1 MLDLLKKRIM
11 NIEKPQFQ
19 NMKNRSLV
27 ISTALFLFTFVLTAQ
42 MKEYT
47 LEECI
52 LIALDKNISI
62 KQSELDLESAEI
74 DKADAIGN
82 FLPRIGAQSQ
92 HIWNNGLS
100 QNITNGLIEN
110 LTTQFS
116 SFGGNIGLTLFNGR
130 QNVNQ
135 LSRANLN
142 MLARQYQLE
151 DMKDDI
157 SLFVANAY
165 LQVMFSKELEQVQ
178 RYQLEL
184 AKQELE
190 RTQLSIDA
198 GILTA
203 AEIFEIEANVATQEQ
218 AVIQAENAYRLSRI
232 SLAQLL
238 LITDYEN
245 FDIAQEE
252 FDIPFS
258 EILGETPK
266 KIYEKALTF
275 RNDIKLGITNLE
287 LAEKEIDL
295 AKGALMP
302 TLSAFYNYNTR
313 ISYSDRLV
321 ETGEF
326 IRTPIGFVQD
336 NGAVVVSQFPQRDV
350 AGALP
355 FGTQFTQND
364 GQSYGLSLN
373 IPIFNGLS
381 AKNNIKRRKLNLKRI
396 ENQLEQTKLDLE
408 NTINQAY
415 NDAKGAYKFYDASE
429 KTLLARQQAFEIAKQ
444 RFDAGVLNSF
454 DYVQARQRY
463 QIAAS
468 DIIRA
473 KFDYI
478 FKLKVLEFYFGLEM

>member
-1 MLDLLKKRIM
+1 MKKIFSFL
-11 NIEKPQFQ
+11 I
-19 NMKNRSLV
+19 SL
-27 ISTALFLFTFVLTAQ
+27 STFLTSAQ
-42 MKEYT
+42 VKQYT
-47 LEECI
+47 LKECV
-52 LIALDKNISI
+52 LLALENNISI
-62 KQSELDLESAEI
+62 KQSELELESAEI
-74 DKADAIGN
+74 DKDDAMGS
-82 FLPRIGAQSQ
+82 FFPRVNAQSQ

-116 SFGGNIGLTLFNGR
+116 SFGGNIGMTLFNGR
-130 QNVNQ
+130 QNINQ

-142 MLARQYQLE
+142 LIARQYQLE
-151 DMKDDI
+151 DMKDDT

-165 LQVMFSKELEQVQ
+165 LQVMFNRELNQVQ

-190 RTQLSIDA
+190 RTQLSIES
-198 GILTA
+198 GILTPV
-203 AEIFEIEANVATQEQ
+203 EVYEIEANIATQEQ
-218 AVIQAENAYRLSRI
+218 AVVQAENAYRLSKI

-245 FDIAQEE
+245 FDIAKEN

-258 EILGETPK
+258 EILTETPRA
-266 KIYEKALTF
+266 IFEKALTQ

-287 LAEKEIDL
+287 IAEKDIDL

-313 ISYSDRLV
+313 ISYSDRFI
-321 ETGEF
+321 ETGNL
-326 IRTPIGFVQD
+326 IQTPIGIVQD
-336 NGAVVVSQFPQRDV
+336 NGAIVVSQFPEREIT
-350 AGALP
+350 GPLS
-355 FGTQFTQND
+355 FGNQFTQND
-364 GQSYGLSLN
+364 GQSYGLSVN

-381 AKNNIKRRKLNLKRI
+381 IKNNIKRRKLNLKRL

-415 NDAKGAYKFYDASE
+415 NNTRGSYKFYDASE
-429 KTLLARQQAFEIAKQ
+429 KTLIARKQAFDIAKQ
-444 RFDAGVLNSF
+444 RFEAGVLNSF

-478 FKLKVLEFYFGLEM
+478 FKLKVLEFYFGLPLEY

>member
-1 MLDLLKKRIM
+1 M

-62 KQSELDLESAEI
+62 KQSELDLKSAEI
-74 DKADAIGN
+74 DKADALGN
-82 FLPRIGAQSQ
+82 FLPRINAQSQ

-178 RYQLEL
+178 HYQLEL

>member
-1 MLDLLKKRIM
+1 M

-19 NMKNRSLV
+19 NMNNRSLV
-27 ISTALFLFTFVLTAQ
+27 ISTVLFLFTFALTAQ
-42 MKEYT
+42 IQEYT

-52 LIALDKNISI
+52 LIALDKNISV

-82 FLPRIGAQSQ
+82 FLPRFNAQSQ

-116 SFGGNIGLTLFNGR
+116 SFGGNIGVTLFNGR

-142 MLARQYQLE
+142 ILARQYQLE

-203 AEIFEIEANVATQEQ
+203 AEIYEIEANVATQEQ
-218 AVIQAENAYRLSRI
+218 AVIQAENTYRLSRI

-238 LITDYEN
+238 LITDFEN

-258 EILGETPK
+258 EILGKTPK
-266 KIYEKALTF
+266 AIYEKALTF

-326 IRTPIGFVQD
+326 IKAPIGFVQD
-336 NGAVVVSQFPQRDV
+336 NGAIVVSQFPQRDV
-350 AGALP
+350 AKALP

-373 IPIFNGLS
+373 IPIFNGLA
-381 AKNNIKRRKLNLKRI
+381 AKNNIKRRKLNLERI
-396 ENQLEQTKLDLE
+396 GNQLEQTKLDLE

-415 NDAKGAYKFYDASE
+415 NDAEGAYKFYDASE
-429 KTLLARQQAFEIAKQ
+429 KTLFARQQAFEIAKQ